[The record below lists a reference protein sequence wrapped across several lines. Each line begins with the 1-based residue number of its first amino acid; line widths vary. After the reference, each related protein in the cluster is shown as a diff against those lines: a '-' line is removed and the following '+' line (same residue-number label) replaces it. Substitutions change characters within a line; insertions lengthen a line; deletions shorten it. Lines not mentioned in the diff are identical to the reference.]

1 MKRIYLFIALLM
13 GILPTF
19 AQNKTHSNSKQQYTI
34 NATAPQSGYGS
45 VTGGGVYNEG
55 DTCVLTATPTEGH
68 AFLFWYD
75 IYGYSSYEST
85 YAFVVTEDRDVYAGF
100 STLEYNISVT
110 VTPTGY
116 GSVTGAKK
124 YKHGETCSLM
134 AQFYDGYD
142 FEKWTENGVEISTN
156 PVLRFTVTGER
167 SLKAH
172 FFKRN
177 YTVTASVDP
186 EEAGIVEGGGLFTY
200 GESCFLKTFPHSGY
214 DFIGWKR
221 NNNTLVSTDAIYV
234 FDVTQSA
241 NYVACYEPKT
251 YTVFVNANPSNG
263 GFVTGSGSYQTNQDC
278 TVTATPAEGYRFVGW
293 TEDNDTISYDNNY
306 TFTVLGNSN
315 LVANFIPNTS
325 VGEQQVSIINVF
337 PNPINDKLTIE
348 SEECITLIEIY
359 SITGSTVLRHE
370 NCANKMTLSLSDLP
384 NGTYFVRITSES
396 FSEIRKFVK

>member
-1 MKRIYLFIALLM
+1 M
-13 GILPTF
+13 
-19 AQNKTHSNSKQQYTI
+19 
-34 NATAPQSGYGS
+34 
-45 VTGGGVYNEG
+45 
-55 DTCVLTATPTEGH
+55 
-68 AFLFWYD
+68 
-75 IYGYSSYEST
+75 
-85 YAFVVTEDRDVYAGF
+85 
-100 STLEYNISVT
+100 
-110 VTPTGY
+110 
-116 GSVTGAKK
+116 
-124 YKHGETCSLM
+124 
-134 AQFYDGYD
+134 
-142 FEKWTENGVEISTN
+142 
-156 PVLRFTVTGER
+156 
-167 SLKAH
+167 KAH

-221 NNNTLVSTDAIYV
+221 NNNILVSTDAIYV

-251 YTVFVNANPSNG
+251 YNVFVNANPSNG

-325 VGEQQVSIINVF
+325 VGEQQVSKINVF
-337 PNPINDKLTIE
+337 PNPVSDKLTIE

-359 SITGSTVLRHE
+359 SITGSTILRQE

-384 NGTYFVRITSES
+384 NGTYFVRITSKS